1 MTDEAMDSLDELAQL
16 LGASET
22 LPVLFVGSGL
32 SRRYSGSPDWEGLV
46 THAASLTRFPFEYYS
61 GQLPADVV
69 RDERLPQIASL
80 IAKQFHE
87 EWWTSDSYKQAREDN
102 SEPLPAGSDPLKLV
116 IARHIA
122 SRTYLADADLH
133 GEREKLGRAKVH
145 AIITTNYDQML
156 EESFPGY
163 KVFVGQ
169 QDVLFASPQY
179 VGEIYKIHGSVEQ
192 PSSLVFT
199 GEDYDAYRRK
209 NPYLIA
215 KIMTL
220 FVEHPVIFMGYSLRD
235 PHILE
240 LLGTLVSCLS
250 EEQLDTFNRRLIF
263 VGRVSSARAK
273 GLSNSSI
280 TVPGYTFGVQ
290 EFGIDDFGGVYD
302 VLADLPELYPVRLL
316 RNLQERVT
324 QMAYSDTSSE
334 RVHVLPL
341 QEGESVDDVQVV
353 VGVGAFERLGEKGYT
368 AYSRSE
374 FFLDMIAGAEDHN
387 VENVRD
393 SLMPHCFR
401 NAKFSPIF
409 YPKYL
414 CELHGV
420 EFDEDKLPARALALL
435 EGQTKIEPYAGRRPA
450 GWQEMGFRDLLS
462 AYPELAENLATGCS
476 YDVDD
481 VIALGQY
488 IWSRFEGNKAPAT
501 PLAKAG
507 AKFDRLVY
515 GLDFTGDIE
524 ELRARVKA
532 ELGQPRY

>member
-1 MTDEAMDSLDELAQL
+1 MEHASMDSLDELAEL

-32 SRRYSGSPDWEGLV
+32 SRRYLGSPDWEGLV
-46 THAASLTRFPFEYYS
+46 QYAAELTRFPFDYYS
-61 GQLPADVV
+61 GQLPNEVS
-69 RDERLPQIASL
+69 RDERLPLVASL
-80 IAKQFHE
+80 VAKQFHE
-87 EWWTSDSYKQAREDN
+87 DWWTTDAYKQAREEN
-102 SEPLPAGSDPLKLV
+102 TEPLRGGSDPLKLV

-122 SRTYLADADLH
+122 SRTYLEDAKLET
-133 GEREKLGRAKVH
+133 ERKKLGKAKVH
-145 AIITTNYDQML
+145 ALITTNYDRML
-156 EESFPGY
+156 EESFPDY
-163 KVFVGQ
+163 SVFVGQ

-235 PHILE
+235 PHILD
-240 LLGTLVSCLS
+240 LLSTLVSCLS
-250 EEQLDTFNRRLIF
+250 EEQLDTFNKRLIF
-263 VGRVSSARAK
+263 VGRVSPERSK
-273 GLSNSSI
+273 GLSKSSI

-290 EFGIDDFGGVYD
+290 EFGINDFGGVFD
-302 VLADLPELYPVRLL
+302 VLAELPEEYPVKLL
-316 RNLQERVT
+316 RNLRERVT

-374 FFLDMIAGAEDHN
+374 FFLDMVAGAEDHN
-387 VENVRD
+387 VANVRD

-414 CELHGV
+414 CQIHGV
-420 EFDEDKLPARALALL
+420 DFNEEELPNRALALL
-435 EGQTKIEPYAGRRPA
+435 RGDTKLEPYQGKRPA
-450 GWQEMGFRDLLS
+450 GWESMGFRQLLKEH
-462 AYPELAENLATGCS
+462 PERAENLAPGCA
-476 YDVDD
+476 YDADD
-481 VIALGQY
+481 VIALGEY
-488 IWSRFEGNKAPAT
+488 LWSRFQGNKAPGT

-515 GLDFTGDIE
+515 GNDFAGDVNQ
-524 ELRARVKA
+524 LRKRVKS
-532 ELGQPRY
+532 ELGKPRY